1 MEARADI
8 TVSSLAHA
16 ETRLILTKVLFAYDL
31 ELVDKER
38 DWMDQKVFALW
49 DKGPMM
55 VKVKPAQQ
63 P

>member
-1 MEARADI
+1 
-8 TVSSLAHA
+8 
-16 ETRLILTKVLFAYDL
+16 VLFAYDL